1 VITLYDAFFP
11 AILALSGD
19 VERAERFQ
27 NTWDWLWN
35 NYGLEPMAYDY
46 STGKITYPLYDLN
59 PEIIES
65 AFYLYH
71 FSGKELYRNRAKKY
85 WEEIKQYCK
94 TDVAYT
100 AIENVETKEKR
111 DYMATYF
118 LAETLKYF
126 YLVFLDNPDVN
137 PTDYVFSTEAHNF
150 KKEDFIPEE
159 IKKRLGIKVNRVGC
173 PTSVS

>member
-1 VITLYDAFFP
+1 
-11 AILALSGD
+11 
-19 VERAERFQ
+19 
-27 NTWDWLWN
+27 
-35 NYGLEPMAYDY
+35 MAYDY
-46 STGKITYPLYDLN
+46 SIDKITYPVYDLN

-71 FSGKELYRNRAKKY
+71 FTGKETYRNMAGKY
-85 WEEIKQYCK
+85 WEDIKTHCR
-94 TDVAYT
+94 TDVAFT

-126 YLVFLDNPDVN
+126 YLVFSDQPEVN

-150 KKEDFIPEE
+150 KKSAFEKEKIN
-159 IKKRLGIKVNRVGC
+159 KYLGL
-173 PTSVS
+173 